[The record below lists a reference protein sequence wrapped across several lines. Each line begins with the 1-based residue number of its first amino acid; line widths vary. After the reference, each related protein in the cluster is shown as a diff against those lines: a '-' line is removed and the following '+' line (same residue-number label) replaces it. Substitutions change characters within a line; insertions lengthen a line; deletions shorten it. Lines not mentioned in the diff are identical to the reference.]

1 MKNLKGHA
9 LLIAVTALLAVRAGE
24 RFPLL
29 ALVLAVGFVYF
40 RTRDGAWKWTLVIVF
55 LALLPRTSSAYP
67 AFHQGRV
74 IAVSAHSVRVH
85 HAFQVVQVSYEG
97 DMPLL
102 DSTISFSGKPVRL
115 TPQSGFYRFDF
126 ARYAAAQGI
135 YYQVYASKLT
145 TVQESRSLRGA
156 MQRIILQMK
165 DETRRAIFLRLL
177 LGIRSDQQLFA
188 SVLEDTGFTLSGIVV
203 FLHLLLQHF
212 FRPRTVQRLETGIT
226 LGLSMLYHFPLLLT
240 VRLVYAVLSLGG
252 IEGRQRTGMGILICL
267 VLMPSCV
274 WRTAFLIPTV
284 FRFCFHFFTERRSAA
299 FFFSQLLQAFFWQ
312 RANPLETLLFRF
324 LMPFKGFCWLV
335 GAAGLFLPVPV
346 ESLLLFL
353 DKILTAVEK
362 AALYGSP
369 YGWGLPFFLVL
380 GLWQRRKKH
389 VFLRLSGLLLA
400 FLVLGLFHPFAQIVT
415 INVGQGTSVLF
426 RAPLGRGNVLLDT
439 GRPAAYET
447 VETMLR
453 AKGVRRLDALI
464 VSHGDSDHAG
474 NAQTLCE
481 DFEVRDYIH
490 THQEKIQA
498 GGWTLL
504 DLNKITNEDENESSL
519 VLYTEC
525 GGLSFLFPGDV
536 DAYGER
542 QIVRRFDRL
551 QVDVLTLAHH
561 GSSTGTSRELLDQV
575 QPQLAWISSGS
586 YQLYHHPSKEVVQ
599 RLLKRRIP
607 FFDTKTDGD
616 LALTFLPF
624 GNVFF
629 TSEGT
634 LLFLPGGP
642 LPFLDI
648 ISK

>member
-1 MKNLKGHA
+1 LKNLKDHA
-9 LLIAVTALLAVRAGE
+9 LLLAVTALLAVRAGE
-24 RFPLL
+24 RLPLL
-29 ALVLAVGFVYF
+29 AMVLAAGFVYF
-40 RTRDGAWKWTLVIVF
+40 RTRDGAWKWTLVLVF
-55 LALLPRTSSAYP
+55 LALLPRTSPAYP

-74 IAVSAHSVRVH
+74 VQVSAHSVRVRN
-85 HAFQVVQVSYEG
+85 AFQVIQVSYDG

-102 DSTISFSGKPVRL
+102 DSTVSFSGKPVRL
-115 TPQSGFYRFDF
+115 TSQNGFYRFDF

-145 TVQESRSLRGA
+145 TLQESQSLRGA
-156 MQRIILQMK
+156 MQEKILRME
-165 DETRRAIFLRLL
+165 DETRRDIFLRLL

-188 SVLEDTGFTLSGIVV
+188 SVLQDTGFTLSGIVV
-203 FLHLLLQHF
+203 FLRLLLQHF
-212 FRPRTVQRLETGIT
+212 FRPRTVQRLEAGIT
-226 LGLSMLYHFPLLLT
+226 LGLGMLYHFPLLLT

-252 IEGRQRTGMGILICL
+252 MEGRQRTGIGILICL

-274 WRTAFLIPTV
+274 WRTAFLIPSI
-284 FRFCFHFFTERRSAA
+284 FRLCFHFFTERRSSA
-299 FFFSQLLQAFFWQ
+299 FFFSLFLQALFWQ

-324 LMPFKGFCWLV
+324 LMPLKGFCWLV
-335 GAAGLFLPVPV
+335 GAAGLFLPLPV
-346 ESLLLFL
+346 ESLLFLL
-353 DKILTAVEK
+353 DKILAMVDK

-380 GLWQRRKKH
+380 GFQQYRKKH
-389 VFLRLSGLLLA
+389 VFLRLSGLLLM
-400 FLVLGLFHPFAQIVT
+400 FLSMGLFHPFAQIVT

-426 RAPLGRGNVLLDT
+426 RAPLGRGSVLLDT

-453 AKGVRRLDALI
+453 AKGMRRLDALI

-474 NAQTLCE
+474 NAQTLCSH
-481 DFEVRDYIH
+481 FEVRAFIH
-490 THQEKIQA
+490 AHQDQIQA
-498 GGWTLL
+498 GGWTFY
-504 DLNKITNEDENESSL
+504 DLNKIANGDENESSL
-519 VLYTEC
+519 VLYTTC

-542 QIVRRFDRL
+542 QIVRRFDKLR
-551 QVDVLTLAHH
+551 VDVLTLSHH

-607 FFDTKTDGD
+607 YFDTKTEGD
-616 LALTFLPF
+616 FSLTFLPF

-629 TSEGT
+629 TSSGT

-648 ISK
+648 INK